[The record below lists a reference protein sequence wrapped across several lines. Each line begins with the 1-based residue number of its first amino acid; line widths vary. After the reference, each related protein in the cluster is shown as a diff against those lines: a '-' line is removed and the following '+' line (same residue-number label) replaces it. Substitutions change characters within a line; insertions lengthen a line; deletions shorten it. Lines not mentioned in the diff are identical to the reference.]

1 MKSYTHTQLR
11 SSQIELQKQ
20 IVEKLIQADVS
31 QFIFKRKLD
40 QLSKEI
46 YDIDIRIQ
54 QFKQT

>member
-1 MKSYTHTQLR
+1 MREFSYKLVTFFLNITQ
-11 SSQIELQKQ
+11 
-20 IVEKLIQADVS
+20 AGDVS

-40 QLSKEI
+40 QLAKEI